1 MRINEV
7 VGKVDA
13 GDPDPMQTAY
23 QATKN
28 LFSPST
34 WFKGKEK
41 PVDTNLVQNGLN
53 DVLSLL
59 LNGKKLLPADVNNLK
74 TISAQVQNGTLKPA
88 SNINA
93 QVLQSALAAGL
104 RNQELNPQQQQAVTD
119 FRRQF
124 H

>member
-7 VGKVDA
+7 VGKVDT
-13 GDPDPMQTAY
+13 GPDDTMDKAY

-41 PVDTNLVQNGLN
+41 PVDPNLVQNGLN
-53 DVLSLL
+53 DVLTLL
-59 LNGKKLLPADVNNLK
+59 IKGQKLLPADVNNLK
-74 TISAQVQNGTLKPA
+74 TISAQVQNGSMKPGA
-88 SNINA
+88 NINA

-104 RNQELNPQQQQAVTD
+104 RNQELNPQQQRAVID
-119 FRRQF
+119 FRKQF

>member
-7 VGKVDA
+7 VGKVDT
-13 GDPDPMQTAY
+13 GPDDTVDNAY

-41 PVDTNLVQNGLN
+41 PVDPNLVQNGLN

-59 LNGKKLLPADVNNLK
+59 IKGKQLLPADVNNLK
-74 TISAQVQNGTLKPA
+74 TISAQVQNGAMKPA
-88 SNINA
+88 ANINA

-104 RNQELNPQQQQAVTD
+104 RNQELNPQQQQAVRD
-119 FRRQF
+119 FRKQF

>member
-13 GDPDPMQTAY
+13 GDTDPMQTAY

-41 PVDTNLVQNGLN
+41 PVDPNLVQNGLN
-53 DVLSLL
+53 DVLYLL

-88 SNINA
+88 SNINV